1 LKNSER
7 SSDIISINLSFD
19 SIGMRK
25 KDIKK
30 LAFRFVFIIGIVS
43 LFGDM
48 TYEGARSINGAF
60 LGSLGASGAIVGFVA
75 GFGEL
80 IGYGLRS
87 ITGFIADKSHK
98 YWLFAFVG
106 YSINIFA
113 VPALA
118 LAGNWPVA
126 AALMIAERTG
136 RAIRKPS
143 MDAMLSYTGKSLGNG
158 WVFGLN
164 EALDQAGAT
173 IGPLIVSFVLFM
185 KGGYK
190 DGYAVLLISALL
202 CLFVL
207 IVARV
212 LYPKPH
218 ELEKKPARF
227 IRTEGFSKAYWIY
240 VVAGALIAAGFV
252 DFSLIS
258 FHFQQTEIISQSII
272 PLFYS
277 VAMAIGAITALMF
290 GKLYDKKGLPIVLVA
305 FLLSALFAPFVFLG
319 TFWIALIGMI
329 LWGIGMGAQDSM
341 LKAVITPVIS
351 VEKRSTAFGVFDTA
365 FGIAWFIGSVIM
377 GLLYD
382 KSISA
387 LIIFSV
393 LLQLMALPV
402 FVLAKKHE

>member
-1 LKNSER
+1 
-7 SSDIISINLSFD
+7 
-19 SIGMRK
+19 MTK
-25 KDIKK
+25 KSLAN
-30 LAFRFVFIIGIVS
+30 LAFRFVFIIGIIS

-87 ITGFIADKSHK
+87 VTGFIADKSHK

-106 YSINIFA
+106 YSINLFA

-164 EALDQAGAT
+164 EALDQTGAM
-173 IGPLIVSFVLFM
+173 IGPLIVSLVLFFH
-185 KGGYK
+185 GGYK
-190 DGYAVLLISALL
+190 NGYAALLISALL
-202 CLFVL
+202 CLVVL

-212 LYPKPH
+212 LYPKPQ
-218 ELEKKPARF
+218 ELEEKQAHF
-227 IRTEGFSKAYWIY
+227 IQTKGFSKAFWLYCL
-240 VVAGALIAAGFV
+240 AGAFIAAGFV
-252 DFSLIS
+252 DFSLIA
-258 FHFQQTEIISQSII
+258 FHFQKTALISPQII

-277 VAMAIGAITALMF
+277 LAMAIGAITALIF
-290 GKLYDKKGLPIVLVA
+290 GKLYDKKGIIIVLIA
-305 FLLSALFAPFVFLG
+305 FFFSALFAPFVFLG
-319 TFWIALIGMI
+319 TFWPALFGMI
-329 LWGIGMGAQDSM
+329 LWGLGMGAQDSM
-341 LKAVITPVIS
+341 LKALIAPVIAIS
-351 VEKRSTAFGVFDTA
+351 KRSTGFGLFDTVFGV
-365 FGIAWFIGSVIM
+365 AWFLGSAAM
-377 GLLYD
+377 GFLYD
-382 KSISA
+382 KSIVA
-387 LIIFSV
+387 LVVVSV
-393 LLQLMALPV
+393 VLQLFALPV
-402 FVLAKKHE
+402 FLKVKRSV